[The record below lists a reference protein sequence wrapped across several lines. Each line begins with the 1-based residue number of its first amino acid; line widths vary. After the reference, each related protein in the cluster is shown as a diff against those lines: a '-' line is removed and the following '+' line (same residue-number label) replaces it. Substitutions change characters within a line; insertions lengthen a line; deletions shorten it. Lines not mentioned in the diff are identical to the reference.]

1 MIISILNQFNMIDNN
16 LFFEQKRNPFYYKL
30 IVFSPVS
37 DIILYME
44 LIVNEII

>member
-30 IVFSPVS
+30 IFFFPCFRYNSIYGA
-37 DIILYME
+37 DCE
-44 LIVNEII
+44 